1 MDYLR
6 IADAVA
12 VDIAA
17 GRLRPGDRLP
27 PQRRFA
33 RQHGIAASTVARVYG
48 ELVRRGLVVGEVGRG
63 TYVRAAAPPPEPV
76 LAEPGAARVDLELN
90 FSVLPEQPALLA
102 AGLER
107 LLRPD
112 VLAAALRPATVAGTA
127 AARELAAALLARAG
141 WTPEPERILFAG
153 NGRQALAAAIAA
165 LVPTGER
172 LGVEA
177 LTYPVVKAV
186 AARLGVTAVPLAV
199 DADGLVPDALRAAH
213 RAGPLRAVYLQPTLH
228 NPLGVTMPAA
238 RRAALVK
245 VLRDLDLY
253 AVEDSVYGFLHD
265 PVALPPLAVLA
276 PERVVLA
283 DSLSKRLA
291 PGLTVG
297 FVVPPA
303 ALAGRLAAA
312 VRSGGWAAAPFA
324 LDAATRWMADGTA
337 ATVATAKR
345 DDAAARQRIA
355 RERLAGFSV
364 LADPAAYHAWWEL
377 PEPWRAETF
386 VAAAARRGIAVTPA
400 AAFAVGTGRAPHAV
414 RLALAAPP
422 RELLAGALDTLAAL
436 ARQAPEDAN
445 VE

>member
-1 MDYLR
+1 MDDYR
-6 IADAVA
+6 VVADALA
-12 VDIAA
+12 ADIEA

-63 TYVRAAAPPPEPV
+63 TYVRAPAPPREPV

-153 NGRQALAAAIAA
+153 NGRQALAAAIGA

-199 DADGLVPDALRAAH
+199 DADGLVRDALRAAH

-238 RRAALVK
+238 RRAALVE

-253 AVEDSVYGFLHD
+253 AVEDSVYAFLHD
-265 PVALPPLAVLA
+265 PVALPPV
-276 PERVVLA
+276 
-283 DSLSKRLA
+283 
-291 PGLTVG
+291 
-297 FVVPPA
+297 A
-303 ALAGRLAAA
+303 ALA
-312 VRSGGWAAAPFA
+312 
-324 LDAATRWMADGTA
+324 
-337 ATVATAKR
+337 
-345 DDAAARQRIA
+345 
-355 RERLAGFSV
+355 
-364 LADPAAYHAWWEL
+364 
-377 PEPWRAETF
+377 
-386 VAAAARRGIAVTPA
+386 
-400 AAFAVGTGRAPHAV
+400 
-414 RLALAAPP
+414 
-422 RELLAGALDTLAAL
+422 
-436 ARQAPEDAN
+436 
-445 VE
+445 